1 MWWKILIAALA
12 LAALWD
18 LAWPLAGVPQ
28 TPPWQLPRQVESG
41 SDPVILDVRTPAEF
55 AWFHAP
61 GAINR
66 PFPLDSET
74 LDIPK
79 DQEIVVA
86 CMTGHRSPIAA
97 WQLKR
102 AGYAKVSN
110 LTWGM
115 LGYRLLGGAVSK

>member
-1 MWWKILIAALA
+1 MWWKILIGVAA

-18 LAWPLAGVPQ
+18 LAWPLVGVPQ
-28 TPPWQLPRQVESG
+28 TPPWRLARQMESG
-41 SDPVILDVRTPAEF
+41 TGPVILDVRTPAEF
-55 AWFHAP
+55 EWFHAP

-66 PFPLDSET
+66 PFPLDPET
-74 LDIPK
+74 LGIPK

-97 WQLKR
+97 LQLKR
-102 AGYAKVSN
+102 AGYAHVSN

-115 LGYRLLGGAVSK
+115 FGYRLVGGQVSK